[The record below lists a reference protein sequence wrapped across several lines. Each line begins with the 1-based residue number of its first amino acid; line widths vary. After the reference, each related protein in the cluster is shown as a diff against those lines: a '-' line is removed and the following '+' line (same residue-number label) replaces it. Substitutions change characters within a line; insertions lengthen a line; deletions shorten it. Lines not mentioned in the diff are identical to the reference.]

1 MIWSFLLCTVS
12 VEKRMSRLP
21 VLKRNN
27 EFQRVYSKGKYA
39 ASAFLVIYVLP
50 NRLEQTRFGIT
61 TSKKVGNAVSR
72 NRMRRLI
79 RENLRIL
86 NDRLIRGADIVI
98 VARKTEE
105 FVSLET
111 IGKDLR
117 YLLHKLDL
125 FDKDKEC

>member
-1 MIWSFLLCTVS
+1 
-12 VEKRMSRLP
+12 MSKLA
-21 VLKRNN
+21 VLVKNN

-50 NRLEQTRFGIT
+50 NRVNQTRFGIT
-61 TSKKVGNAVSR
+61 TSKKVGNAVKR

-79 RENLRIL
+79 RENLRTL
-86 NDRLIRGADIVI
+86 SDRLISGVDIVI

-105 FVSLET
+105 MVSLEA
-111 IGKDLR
+111 IGKELR

-125 FDKDKEC
+125 FGRVKEC